1 VKLSG
6 SGRGRWLSRVAG
18 ALYIT
23 SVTAVV
29 ILLIVLG
36 EDVLA
41 GWLAAVEI
49 FTSSAIAIAIRR
61 PPSPASRAVHRLGT
75 PNDPGMPSGRR

>member
-1 VKLSG
+1 VERSEP
-6 SGRGRWLSRVAG
+6 GRGRWLRRTAV

-29 ILLIVLG
+29 ALLIVLG

-41 GWLAAVEI
+41 GWVAAVEI
-49 FTSSAIAIAIRR
+49 CTSAAIAIAVRR
-61 PPSPASRAVHRLGT
+61 PPSPASKSVHRLGT
-75 PNDPGMPSGRR
+75 PNDPGMPSGR